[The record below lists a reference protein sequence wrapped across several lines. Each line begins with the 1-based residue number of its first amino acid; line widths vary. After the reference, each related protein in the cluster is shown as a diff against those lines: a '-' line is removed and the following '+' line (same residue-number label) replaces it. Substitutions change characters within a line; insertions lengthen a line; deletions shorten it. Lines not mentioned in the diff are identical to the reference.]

1 MHRGFITIHRKILD
15 NPVVF
20 KDADHV
26 AVWVYLL
33 LNATHKKYPVLF
45 QGRSIELQPGQLIT
59 GRLSI
64 ADKLKINQNKVQRI
78 LEMLKNEQ
86 LIEQQT
92 SNQNRLITIVSW
104 GKYQTSEQQN
114 EQRVNNDRTTGEQ
127 RVNTNNN
134 VNNVNNVEEQNN
146 ISTDL
151 NKSVT
156 QPPLFQNETIVGR
169 KSNASLYTEEFES
182 FWAVYPS
189 RVGKADA
196 AKKFHKALKAVDL
209 NTLIEAVKQYCK
221 SKKVLDG
228 FVCNPATWLHQERWK
243 DQSALN
249 LGEVG
254 MPPGAVRKTA
264 SGWWVDKD
272 GYPITQSEFDG
283 RKTQ

>member
-33 LNATHKKYPVLF
+33 LNATHKKYSALF

-169 KSNASLYTEEFES
+169 KSNASLYTDEFES

-228 FVCNPATWLHQERWK
+228 FVCNPSTWLHQERWK
-243 DQSALN
+243 DEAPAA
-249 LGEVG
+249 EE
-254 MPPGAVRKTA
+254 
-264 SGWWVDKD
+264 DE
-272 GYPITQSEFDG
+272 YEFDG
-283 RKTQ
+283 PDPFELEAKSIEYAKKHGLPL

>member
-33 LNATHKKYPVLF
+33 LNATHKKYPALF

-209 NTLIEAVKQYCK
+209 NTLIEAAKQYCK
-221 SKKVLDG
+221 NKKVLEG
-228 FVCNPATWLHQERWK
+228 FVCNPATWLNQERWK
-243 DQSALN
+243 DESPVIEEDEWEIDGPDPWEMEELHQEYCRK
-249 LGEVG
+249 LGVE
-254 MPPGAVRKTA
+254 P
-264 SGWWVDKD
+264 
-272 GYPITQSEFDG
+272 E
-283 RKTQ
+283 